1 MDPHA
6 AHGHDEPAQEEFRMD
21 YSQWDNKNI
30 IPAIIFFGFL
40 IGVTTIFI

>member
-6 AHGHDEPAQEEFRMD
+6 AHAHAEPAQEEFKSD
-21 YSQWDNKNI
+21 YSQWQNVNI
-30 IPAIIFFGFL
+30 IPAIIFLGFL